1 MEKIL
6 AVTMTIMLLLTGCS
20 SNAPQDENP
29 TQNQTSATESTSV
42 ESKSQ
47 VAIDLTGEW
56 EQSNKSSEDSYQTAT
71 INDGTIEVYWVS
83 DGGDTTSLY
92 WAGTFEAP
100 EAGVES
106 YSWDSVNDTEKTGMA
121 LMASGDETKTF
132 TYENGQISYSVTALG
147 VTTTVRL
154 EKIQ

>member
-1 MEKIL
+1 MRKL
-6 AVTMTIMLLLTGCS
+6 LSMTLIVMLLLAGCS
-20 SNAPQDENP
+20 SNS
-29 TQNQTSATESTSV
+29 SASDGAAQSQKPAD

-56 EQSNKSSEDSYQTAT
+56 EQSDKNSEDSYQIAT
-71 INDGTIEVYWVS
+71 ITEGTIEVYWVS

-92 WAGTFEAP
+92 WAGTYEAP
-100 EAGVES
+100 EAGVDS

-132 TYENGQISYSVTALG
+132 TYENEQISYSVTALG

-154 EKIQ
+154 ERVQ